1 MNILIDTSVWSLA
14 FRKHTKD
21 EKNQRIIE
29 ELKEIIRDVRVVMA
43 GPVRQEVLSGIRDSK
58 IFEELRDKLSIYK
71 NIEIRHEDYEEAA
84 RFYNICRNHGIQG
97 SHIDYLL
104 CSIAV
109 KNELLIFTLDK
120 DFENYQKHLP
130 IHLYEL

>member
-1 MNILIDTSVWSLA
+1 
-14 FRKHTKD
+14 
-21 EKNQRIIE
+21 
-29 ELKEIIRDVRVVMA
+29 MA